1 MNDLHDLTLILQSRF
16 PLVVVETHEEPRVL
30 ALLEQAAN
38 LEDRALFVWSI
49 ADGLRRSNNSQPITQ
64 TYEFLYALRHIDK
77 TSHNGLYV
85 LLDAHPYLAEPVNAR
100 LIREIANDTARWP
113 APWSSSA
120 RASN

>member
-49 ADGLRRSNNSQPITQ
+49 AAATTASRSPKPT
-64 TYEFLYALRHIDK
+64 
-77 TSHNGLYV
+77 
-85 LLDAHPYLAEPVNAR
+85 
-100 LIREIANDTARWP
+100 
-113 APWSSSA
+113 SSSMPCA
-120 RASN
+120 TSTRRRITAFTSCSTPILILPSRSMRA